1 MTKNFYSW
9 GNLKRVIVDENITLI
24 CDRNLDNFP
33 KHFNG
38 FPQRV
43 FMFQEDPVAVNWDRF
58 PKSFQNS
65 YLGKHRKQNPMT
77 AGYNGLTMAGLVEY
91 INFTPLYIVPKLEA
105 DKYAY
110 KDNEGLIKGSGEVS
124 YSKFDIVGMLHFIT
138 DNQGM
143 DYEFLHPIFFD
154 NYCVV
159 APIANSMPL
168 FIASMK
174 CFTLGSWIFIFA
186 IPYISAFILKIL
198 NKFNPSHDGL
208 KVSNFVQL
216 TGLLTFVLI
225 SITANIK
232 TKSSMQ
238 RWLLSGYK
246 RYNEINDL
254 RSLSESSFDIVINSP
269 FMYNIAFGDESR
281 AVDPIMKKL
290 QSKLRLGVD
299 SVYQTVERK
308 ACVFR
313 MKSDYEIVNMKIQ
326 SQFGEEKL
334 HLVNECPRSYHSTFL
349 VRKGWSFSPLFNRRI
364 INLVESGLIDF
375 WKESSKFA
383 LNLNSTIELHE
394 HGIK

>member
-1 MTKNFYSW
+1 
-9 GNLKRVIVDENITLI
+9 
-24 CDRNLDNFP
+24 
-33 KHFNG
+33 
-38 FPQRV
+38 
-43 FMFQEDPVAVNWDRF
+43 MFQEDPVAVNWDRF

-159 APIANSMPL
+159 APIAKSMPL

-198 NKFNPSHDGL
+198 NKFSPLHNGL
-208 KVSNFVQL
+208 KVSKFVQL
-216 TGLLTFVLI
+216 TGLFTFVLI

-238 RWLLSGYK
+238 RWLLSGCMAFSIIFSTLFNANLTSGITTDK

-313 MKSDYEIVNMKIQ
+313 MKSDYEIVNVSI
-326 SQFGEEKL
+326 
-334 HLVNECPRSYHSTFL
+334 
-349 VRKGWSFSPLFNRRI
+349 LFH
-364 INLVESGLIDF
+364 F
-375 WKESSKFA
+375 
-383 LNLNSTIELHE
+383 
-394 HGIK
+394 